1 MEYAGIARIQLPQ
14 LNTIYKYE
22 ALTRK
27 TMVNMVKGSRKGSRL
42 TEHSNSSQIKSQK
55 YEAKS
60 A

>member
-27 TMVNMVKGSRKGSRL
+27 TMVNMGKGSRL